1 MSAGFGGVPKEN
13 RSGKDAN
20 ITINMDEVDVLIKKY
35 KKIKKYMKS
44 NIFYLKTTEGT
55 ETIVSNLIKE
65 SEENPL
71 DI

>member
-1 MSAGFGGVPKEN
+1 MSAGFGGEKLKD
-13 RSGKDAN
+13 GKAVVV
-20 ITINMDEVDVLIKKY
+20 INDNEVDKLLKKY